1 MLIFIP
7 AVSQAAA
14 AKLLNVAEDQVLRR
28 QNQVISTKQATD
40 FAVSD
45 RGTLISLA
53 AFVNPT
59 HVNNKQERKQNAL
72 LPVLHAYPTWYG
84 KL

>member
-14 AKLLNVAEDQVLRR
+14 KLSNVAEDQILWR
-28 QNQVISTKQATD
+28 QNQIISTKQATD

-45 RGTLISLA
+45 RGTLISLP
-53 AFVNPT
+53 AFVNPI
-59 HVNNKQERKQNAL
+59 HVNNKEEKKQKRTLAG
-72 LPVLHAYPTWYG
+72 A
-84 KL
+84 